1 MYFSFLESSEFENEW
16 IIYEFKIYLIHKE
29 KHPMTPFLYPFNI
42 LFNFASITMCIYS
55 SKLKISTQKAN
66 KLAHKGFAPT
76 GRKYGGRKF

>member
-1 MYFSFLESSEFENEW
+1 
-16 IIYEFKIYLIHKE
+16 
-29 KHPMTPFLYPFNI
+29 MTPFLYPFNI